1 MPEQQID
8 YGRLVERALRRVVYD
23 ALSTVA
29 QHGLPGRHQLY
40 LTFRTVHPGVVI
52 ADELRAR
59 YPAEMTIVLQH
70 EFWDLQVRPEG
81 FAVTLSFNDRPQ
93 RLEVPFEAIIV
104 FADPSVEFGLQFTLP
119 DDQAEEPASMPA
131 SLTVVES
138 PPAAPAL
145 VPSRAP
151 SKAPS
156 KPGQGDGAEV
166 VALDRFRKK

>member
-29 QHGLPGRHQLY
+29 QHGLPGRHHLY
-40 LTFRTVHPGVVI
+40 LTFRTAHSGVVM

-59 YPAEMTIVLQH
+59 YPTEMTIVMQH

-81 FAVTLSFNDRPQ
+81 FAVTLSFSERPQ
-93 RLEVPFEAIIV
+93 RLEVPFDAIIV

-119 DDQAEEPASMPA
+119 DDQVEEPASVPA
-131 SLTVVES
+131 PVTASES
-138 PPAAPAL
+138 PAATPPPAPPA
-145 VPSRAP
+145 
-151 SKAPS
+151 
-156 KPGQGDGAEV
+156 
-166 VALDRFRKK
+166 